1 MLELDRRGLPAV
13 AVFSEE
19 FETGV
24 VAWRNLYGFDAG
36 AVYVRHP
43 IQPLNDDEVKGRAG
57 VEQIVERLGGER
69 LPRATV
75 DAIIARADGSYN
87 FV

>member
-24 VAWRNLYGFDAG
+24 IAWRKLQGFDAG

-43 IQPLNDDEVKGRAG
+43 IQPLNDEEVRGRAD
-57 VEQIVERLGGER
+57 EAFESIL
-69 LPRATV
+69 A
-75 DAIIARADGSYN
+75 AITYQ
-87 FV
+87 V